1 MNVFVYQ
8 FISKFLLSPMLVT
21 FLVAAAK
28 CLSKATTER
37 KVWFWLP
44 VKVNSITAGMVWQQE
59 RGATDHIGLK

>member
-28 CLSKATTER
+28 CLSKATSER
-37 KVWFWLP
+37 KAWFWLP
-44 VKVNSITAGMVWQQE
+44 VRVNSIMAAGAW
-59 RGATDHIGLK
+59 ATDHIGLK